1 MSESLNL
8 QIQGDATL
16 PTLVYLPGL
25 HGEWSFNFELRQ
37 AFKDRL
43 RFVEIAY
50 PKVDTWRLKD
60 YPEHITRALLNKG
73 ITEGWLLGESFGSQV
88 AWAMLSHA
96 EESQR
101 TGQPHFRSQGVI
113 LAGGFVR
120 YPLMLGV
127 RLVRNSHRALP
138 LRLLM
143 WFLKCYLRLVRLR
156 HRRSAVAQQGLNNHY
171 EFHNKEAAKRAILSR
186 YDVIIESD
194 PRALARRT
202 QMPVYYLTGFWDFV
216 VMWWLVQP
224 WLKRNCPGH
233 RGWRLVW
240 NSEHNVLGF
249 QPRIA
254 AAQIL
259 AWMNVNVNVNV
270 NGGHDRT

>member
-1 MSESLNL
+1 MAKMSDFPDH

-43 RFVEIAY
+43 RFVEVAY

-60 YPEHITRALLNKG
+60 YPDNITRVLLDKG
-73 ITEGWLLGESFGSQV
+73 ITAGWLLGESFGSQV
-88 AWAMLSHA
+88 AWAMLAHA
-96 EESQR
+96 EECQR
-101 TGQPHFRSQGVI
+101 TGQPHFRPQGLI

-120 YPLMLGV
+120 YPLMSGV

-156 HRRSAVAQQGLNNHY
+156 HRRSSAAQQGLNNHY

-224 WLKRNCPGH
+224 WLRRHCPSY

-259 AWMNVNVNVNV
+259 AWMNVNVS
-270 NGGHDRT
+270 GGHDRT